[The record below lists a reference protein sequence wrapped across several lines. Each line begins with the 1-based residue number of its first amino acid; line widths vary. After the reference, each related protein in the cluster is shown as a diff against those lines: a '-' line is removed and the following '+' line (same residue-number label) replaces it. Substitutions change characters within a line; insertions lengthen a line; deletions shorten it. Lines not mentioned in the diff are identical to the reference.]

1 MAQNLW
7 SGIPAPQSPDFGNAF
22 VAGRERVFGEQRQAR
37 ADQRD
42 KNLLIAQYA
51 ANADTPEKWSQ
62 AMGDLQR
69 AGVAD
74 AGDFASRFDLRD
86 TLIQRAY
93 SAADQMNSRTA
104 GQFLSSLGDTRAPEG
119 ANLSGGYLSSLG
131 AAPPVGSVE
140 TKPLGASLA
149 KSESGGNPSVVNS
162 LGFSGKYQMGEGAL
176 VDAGVYTDPTP
187 GKRNDWAGQFNI
199 PGFPEVRTQADFLR
213 NEPAQDAAF
222 NSHEGRLERD
232 MKAAGLDRYIG
243 QHVGGVPITAEGLVW
258 MAHLGGVGG
267 TRKFL
272 ETGGRYNPAD
282 ANGTRLSDYARRG
295 AGSGAVGGGQ
305 IRPATRDVQPPAPN
319 GVPMEALGV
328 LAQNPTYAGTAI
340 SAAINQYAGPKD
352 TTVWARAGDGWI
364 FNQRTGEIVTAPGV
378 TDIKPTD
385 DIREYEFAK
394 TQGFSGPFQDWQL
407 QNKRAGA
414 MSLYPNESPE
424 SIGDKKYQETM
435 GAKEAETYNNI
446 LEGGRTAL
454 VTMGDLNSLEVGLQ
468 KVPTG
473 GFEPLKAQFAN
484 YAASLGLDVQDAQ
497 QLGGSQAIQAIVARI
512 APRLRVPG
520 AGTTS
525 DKDLALFMASLPTL
539 ANSPEGNRLIIQTLR
554 AFSQRAVQEAQIV
567 NDGNAAGLPRSQ
579 IRKNLLALGPVIT
592 DEQAK
597 TIFRPGQGAQQGLPR
612 FDPRAAPVPSQAA
625 PQVGPPRISGDAE
638 YQALPSGTDFVAPD
652 GTIRRKP

>member
-1 MAQNLW
+1 MASLLA
-7 SGIPAPQSPDFGNAF
+7 GIQSPQPVDWGRSFS
-22 VAGRERVFGEQRQAR
+22 AGRDAIFDEQRQAR

-51 ANADTPEKWSQ
+51 ADADTPEKWSQ

-69 AGVAD
+69 AGVPD
-74 AGDFASRFDLRD
+74 AHQFASRFDLRD

-104 GQFLSSLGDTRAPEG
+104 GQFLSSLGQVGTPDGVT
-119 ANLSGGYLSSLG
+119 LSGGYLSSLG

-176 VDAGVYTDPTP
+176 ADAGVYTDPTP

-199 PGFPEVRTQADFLR
+199 PGFPEVRTQADFLK
-213 NEPAQDAAF
+213 NEAAQDAAF

-232 MKAAGLDRYIG
+232 MKAAGLDRFIG
-243 QHVGGVPITAEGLVW
+243 QQIAGVPITAEGLVW

-272 ETGGRYNPAD
+272 ETSGRYNPAD

-295 AGSGAVGGGQ
+295 AGGGGQ
-305 IRPATRDVQPPAPN
+305 VRPATRDVQPPAPN

-340 SAAINQYAGPKD
+340 SAAINQYATPKD
-352 TTVWARAGDGWI
+352 TTVWARLDDGRL

-394 TQGFSGPFQDWQL
+394 TQGFSGSFQDWQL

-454 VTMGDLNSLEVGLQ
+454 VTMGDLNSLEAGLQ
-468 KVPTG
+468 QVPTG

-597 TIFRPGQGAQQGLPR
+597 TIFRPGQGAPQGLPQ
-612 FDPRAAPVPSQAA
+612 FDPRAAPAPAQAA
-625 PQVGPPRISGDAE
+625 PQAGPPRISSDEE
-638 YQALPSGTDFVAPD
+638 YNALPSNTDFIAPD